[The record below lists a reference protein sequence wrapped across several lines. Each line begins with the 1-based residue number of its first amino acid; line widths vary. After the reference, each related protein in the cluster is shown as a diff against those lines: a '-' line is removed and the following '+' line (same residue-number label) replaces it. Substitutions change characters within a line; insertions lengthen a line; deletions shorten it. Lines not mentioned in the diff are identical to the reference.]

1 MLRYGHLPGIFTLLL
16 LAPYCSYLSAKGVH
30 VPGAVCRPMSQWT
43 REIGCWI
50 MADDP
55 IGRLAKSPMFWQLD
69 EYTAR
74 AAAEAG
80 NEFPSFRI
88 MQTQIACGLC

>member
-1 MLRYGHLPGIFTLLL
+1 
-16 LAPYCSYLSAKGVH
+16 
-30 VPGAVCRPMSQWT
+30 
-43 REIGCWI
+43 